1 MSGYEDGEAAKKAAG
16 LLRNIFSTGRSAGND
31 ADQAE
36 PAPLVITIGRPFQ
49 RSVLREALGC
59 AANSSDTQ
67 EEWEDSPV
75 GATEIKRTAKET
87 PLTSWRQLCT
97 ATNIGLEKLRSGAVL
112 LTVELPSAVHC
123 QVNEGVSKAERG
135 IASARY
141 TQEQRAAGSP
151 SAGSPLAGYR
161 ITSAKGEERAEP
173 PGDLSGDARALT
185 EAAMIQAVAH
195 TLVEAADIL
204 VLPLLNGELVSTSR
218 PHDIRGGHE
227 FGELICVGST
237 GRGTE
242 GSLETKTDTS
252 LARGKSQ
259 PSLQTEQQP
268 MNAQVRLP
276 EDVSQ
281 LLQAMKQLI
290 NKEARQEG
298 ASSLATQ
305 SRIHPSTS
313 RRSLSPG
320 AKRPPRLP
328 LIVVA
333 LEGPVSRSR
342 REAIRAEILAQLGTA
357 EAEVNVI
364 GMPLGEGGKSTRDEI
379 DRLIRRTEPRNASVT
394 QIADAL
400 GALLT
405 RQFISDP
412 PNMLEFATHAVSS
425 NMCAAAFRL
434 CLEDARKGLRRLQ
447 RRDSQ
452 NAGRQSFG
460 SVAQGILSNALT
472 LYDYRTRKYQLS
484 LQRRAL
490 REELARC
497 VEREIRTI
505 FLREALQIET
515 SLRLSLRAD
524 LVAALQRNAR
534 DFESVAPGIIRKS
547 LMTLDERLTRL
558 LPHAVGSTAQR
569 PADSL
574 PSSQVMPPTLP
585 EQSVLTKISNA
596 SARACRSNQLCRGL
610 YRSLLEIHV
619 LLLKKS
625 ARDFSAMAAELS
637 GSPLAALLRQQHGRP
652 WLGVS
657 VRPLLSIASLLRLRG
672 HGNLQGYSRYN
683 AGPVQFLFGFT
694 NDGESLESGRHAAFR
709 LQPKLHFD
717 VEVD

>member
-1 MSGYEDGEAAKKAAG
+1 MHDINRRNSRGTPNPLTLTAGQMCFCDDARTLAAPCCRFLPKKRSAATLDIVLCCQALRSLSGYEDGEAAKKAAG

-87 PLTSWRQLCT
+87 SLTSWRQLCT

-357 EAEVNVI
+357 EGKRVPIQSSYYESQAEDKLAAAYAEYVVW
-364 GMPLGEGGKSTRDEI
+364 D
-379 DRLIRRTEPRNASVT
+379 
-394 QIADAL
+394 DAL

-434 CLEDARKGLRRLQ
+434 CLEDARKELRRLQ

-637 GSPLAALLRQQHGRP
+637 GSPLAALLRQQHVG
-652 WLGVS
+652 S
-657 VRPLLSIASLLRLRG
+657 SKM
-672 HGNLQGYSRYN
+672 HCGNS
-683 AGPVQFLFGFT
+683 
-694 NDGESLESGRHAAFR
+694 
-709 LQPKLHFD
+709 
-717 VEVD
+717 